1 MEAYVLSLLHF
12 NIQYCAGGTAGLIEV
27 AGYANDDASVQ
38 DQTIVESF
46 DPILTMLEAHPTW
59 RMDIELQAYMVEI
72 LKDRHPESLTRL
84 RALAESGQV
93 ELVSFHY
100 SDQLFLAYPWRDQQK
115 SLELT
120 AEVFADADLPLSN
133 VVFTQEGQFG
143 EGMLQRMP
151 EHGYATAVLP
161 HNLAEAAWGSDGE
174 RATYRYGDDVRV
186 LVGGAGFATDDY
198 SVSWHFLNDGEL
210 YATNDLNCYLGP
222 AFVYDPEDMAQ
233 REAELQAQE
242 DAGAKITSI
251 SAFMNAH
258 GNDTETDLP
267 SVVDGTWQPD
277 DTGNFLRW
285 MGGMGIWGAD
295 MDEQVLVGNVR
306 ARHRL
311 AAAELVED
319 ANADLLADGWREAL
333 LGQVSDATGWNPLQ
347 GEVDYGIDH
356 GAAAYTLAAAA
367 VADACVERGADWLS
381 VDLAT
386 HVVTPNGQHAAGGG
400 EAATAPVAIAF
411 PGRTGAATWTTTG
424 DADVLA
430 ASVHLDAGD
439 DPAIVQFP
447 WDGIEY
453 ATIPALTETMREIPA
468 AEVTLDPIGLPLPLG
483 VFRISDG
490 VWGIKKTDTTH
501 LAGVYS
507 KLDST
512 IQFQDETGSA
522 DARSGEYRVVLGDAA
537 RATEVA
543 LALNA
548 YPVVDLTCPP
558 GDMTAELPC
567 GCAAGSGSAGGGGA
581 GASAVTTLAVAA
593 LALLRRRGVGVA
605 RGRG

>member
-1 MEAYVLSLLHF
+1 MEAYILTLLHF

-46 DPILTMLEAHPTW
+46 DPILTMLEAHPSW
-59 RMDIELQAYMVEI
+59 QMDIELQAYMVEI
-72 LKDRHPESLTRL
+72 IRDRHPETLTRL
-84 RALAESGQV
+84 RALAERGQV

-133 VVFTQEGQFG
+133 VAFTQEGQFG

-151 EHGYATAVLP
+151 EFGYATAVLP
-161 HNLAEAAWGSDGE
+161 HNLAEAAWGSNGAQ
-174 RATYRYGDDVRV
+174 ATYRYGDDVRV
-186 LVGGAGFATDDY
+186 IVGGAGFSTADY

-222 AFVYDPEDMAQ
+222 AFVYDPEDMAK

-242 DAGAKITSI
+242 DAGAKIASI
-251 SAFMNAH
+251 SAFMDAH
-258 GNDTETDLP
+258 GNAAETELP

-295 MDEQVLVGNVR
+295 KDEQVLVGNVR

-319 ANADLLADGWREAL
+319 ADPDLLAEGWREAL
-333 LGQVSDATGWNPLQ
+333 LGQVSDATGWNPLDV
-347 GEVDYGIDH
+347 EVSYGIDH
-356 GAAAYTLAAAA
+356 GAAAYELAAAA

-381 VDLAT
+381 VDIAT
-386 HVVTPNGQHAAGGG
+386 HVVTPNGQVEVSGG
-400 EAATAPVAIAF
+400 EAATAPVDVAF
-411 PGRTGAATWTTTG
+411 PGRAGTATWTTTG
-424 DADVLA
+424 AGDVLA
-430 ASVHLDAGD
+430 VSIHLDAGE
-439 DPAIVQFP
+439 DPAIVRFP

-483 VFRISDG
+483 VFRLSEG

-507 KLDST
+507 KVDST

-522 DARSGEYRVVLGDAA
+522 DARTGEYRVVLGDAA

-548 YPVVDLTCPP
+548 YPVVDLMCPG
-558 GDMTAELPC
+558 GDASAELPC
-567 GCAAGSGSAGGGGA
+567 GCAAGATSGGL
-581 GASAVTTLAVAA
+581 GASALATLAMGA
-593 LALLRRRGVGVA
+593 LALLRRIPVGA
-605 RGRG
+605 GQGRG